1 MTKGGGVFGFGA
13 GLSLSLSLAASTS
26 SGLGSWR
33 ISTRRVLSGDHSKSL
48 TPWAVSVRRNPSP
61 PRRFSSHTWLL
72 PALREERKARYLP
85 SGLQRGCEE
94 EIPSAVMG
102 IASPPWVETIQRRC
116 SFLSSL
122 SILVRTAYA
131 THWPSGLISG
141 WETSRIWK

>member
-1 MTKGGGVFGFGA
+1 MGGGVLGFGA
-13 GLSLSLSLAASTS
+13 GLSLSFSLAASAS

-33 ISTRRVLSGDHSKSL
+33 IKRRRGVSGDHSKSL
-48 TPWAVSVRRNPSP
+48 TPWTVSVRRTASP
-61 PRRFSSHTWLL
+61 PRRLSNHTWLL
-72 PALREERKARYLP
+72 PALREERNARYLP

-94 EIPSAVMG
+94 ETPSAVMG
-102 IASPPWVETIQRRC
+102 TGSPPWVETIQSRC

-141 WETSRIWK
+141 